1 MKNLKKSFTLIE
13 LLVKRSHL
21 CRNRTDDSGKRYS
34 PAHGQVK
41 LYSFTLIELLVVIA
55 IIAILAAM
63 LMPALQK
70 ARERAQ
76 ASECQNRLKQIGYA
90 FHLYLDDNDGK
101 IWSHAD
107 TLHINF
113 LYYSGYIKGKLTN
126 QLKCPIY
133 TSDDQKNA
141 DATYDT
147 AHFMTFDRDT
157 PPPYQKICRK
167 VAGMRHP
174 SILLVAMDGRGG
186 WQATDYNHSTTGK
199 HYWYRHQNNSSAN
212 FLRVDGHV
220 DMKSYSYWQ
229 AEFGKTDRPL
239 YNVAWYYRVYK
250 M

>member
-1 MKNLKKSFTLIE
+1 MKNFKKTFTLIE
-13 LLVKRSHL
+13 LSVKRSHL
-21 CRNRTDDSGKRYS
+21 CCNRADATVS

-101 IWSHAD
+101 IWSHAN
-107 TLHINF
+107 TLNINF

-141 DATYDT
+141 DTTYDT
-147 AHFMTFDRDT
+147 AYFMTHDKDNSNA
-157 PPPYQKICRK
+157 KICRK

-186 WQATDYNHSTTGK
+186 WDATDYNHSTTGV
-199 HYWYRHQNNSSAN
+199 HYWYRHQDRNSAN